1 MSGETPLT
9 VAVAGLAVA
18 MLKVMKASS
27 SRLSGKRVRK
37 VSPS

>member
-1 MSGETPLT
+1 MSGETPFI
-9 VAVAGLAVA
+9 VAVAGLAVW
-18 MLKVMKASS
+18 MSKVTKASS

>member
-1 MSGETPLT
+1 MSGDTPFI
-9 VAVAGLAVA
+9 VAVSGRPSRSA
-18 MLKVMKASS
+18 KVMKASS